1 MGLFAKD
8 KTSAAPETGE
18 RGGGETSFFGAKLM
32 VKGKV
37 SGGGNLIVMG
47 KLEGEFD
54 LNGELVVA
62 ASALVNGEA
71 KTVSVTVSG
80 GFSGSLTA
88 KQRIQLEKG
97 AVVSGRLQAPNLS
110 VADGAVLN
118 GEIEMKQPSE
128 GKPAAGD
135 PARKQKK

>member
-1 MGLFAKD
+1 MGIFVKD
-8 KTSAAPETGE
+8 KPIAASEAGQH
-18 RGGGETSFFGAKLM
+18 GDSETSFFGAKLT

-47 KLEGEFD
+47 TLEGEFD

-62 ASALVNGEA
+62 PSALVNGDVKA
-71 KTVSVTVSG
+71 VSVTVSG

-88 KQRIQLEKG
+88 KQKIHLEKS
-97 AVVSGRLQAPNLS
+97 AVVNGRLLAPKLS

-118 GEIEMKQPSE
+118 GEIEMKTASE
-128 GKPAAGD
+128 SKPAAND
-135 PARKQKK
+135 PTPKEKK